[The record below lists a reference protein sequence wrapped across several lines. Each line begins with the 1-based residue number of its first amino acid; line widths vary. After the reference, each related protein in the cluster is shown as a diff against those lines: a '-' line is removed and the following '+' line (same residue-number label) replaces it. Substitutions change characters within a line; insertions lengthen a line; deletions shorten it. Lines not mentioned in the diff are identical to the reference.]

1 MRQGHT
7 KNIVTQY
14 VYHKLS
20 SLLETIK
27 KYTLIDRILILSL
40 CLSLFTSGVYSL
52 YHRYVRYLLINNRYI
67 YYALSHIDLQNWNIG
82 AGLFIFGLG
91 GIVIYFYVVRIFYIV
106 ENDYANRNKAYNRKD
121 YAKIFTKKEI
131 NYALIIYIII
141 SFIQFINLM
150 FLPILLT
157 TKLYRENQT
166 LILVVVT
173 YSLFW
178 TWYTIILFF
187 HIIME
192 WIKNDDG
199 KNIPRIVVV
208 VGLLGTILGI
218 LLK

>member
-1 MRQGHT
+1 M
-7 KNIVTQY
+7 VTQY
-14 VYHKLS
+14 ICRKLS
-20 SLLETIK
+20 NLFEVIK
-27 KYTLIDRILILSL
+27 KYTLIDRILVLSL
-40 CLSLFTSGVYSL
+40 CLSLFTSGLYSL
-52 YHRYVRYLLINNRYI
+52 YHKYVRYLLINDHYI

-106 ENDYANRNKAYNRKD
+106 ESDYANKNKVYNRED
-121 YAKIFTKKEI
+121 YAKIFIKKEI

-141 SFIQFINLM
+141 SFIQFINFM
-150 FLPILLT
+150 FLPILLIT
-157 TKLYRENQT
+157 RLYRENQM

-178 TWYTIILFF
+178 TWYTIILLF

-192 WIKNDDG
+192 WIKTDEG

>member
-1 MRQGHT
+1 M
-7 KNIVTQY
+7 VTQY
-14 VYHKLS
+14 ICRKLS
-20 SLLETIK
+20 NLFEVIK
-27 KYTLIDRILILSL
+27 KYTLIDRILVLSL
-40 CLSLFTSGVYSL
+40 CLSLFTSGLYSL
-52 YHRYVRYLLINNRYI
+52 YHKYVRYLLINDHYI

-106 ENDYANRNKAYNRKD
+106 ESDYANKNKVYNRED
-121 YAKIFTKKEI
+121 YAKIFIKKEI

-141 SFIQFINLM
+141 SFIQFINFM
-150 FLPILLT
+150 FLPILLIT
-157 TKLYRENQT
+157 RLYRENQM

-178 TWYTIILFF
+178 TWYTIILLF

>member
-1 MRQGHT
+1 MQ
-7 KNIVTQY
+7 
-14 VYHKLS
+14 
-20 SLLETIK
+20 IK
-27 KYTLIDRILILSL
+27 IKFIIEI
-40 CLSLFTSGVYSL
+40 
-52 YHRYVRYLLINNRYI
+52 YI
-67 YYALSHIDLQNWNIG
+67 
-82 AGLFIFGLG
+82 
-91 GIVIYFYVVRIFYIV
+91 
-106 ENDYANRNKAYNRKD
+106 
-121 YAKIFTKKEI
+121 KKEI

-141 SFIQFINLM
+141 SFIQFINFM
-150 FLPILLT
+150 FLPILLIT
-157 TKLYRENQT
+157 RLYRENQM

-178 TWYTIILFF
+178 TWYTIILLF